1 MCNAAARD
9 EWERVQNRA
18 NGQNNPLTGKP
29 YLTLANDA
37 DQDGVKKAVNTASI
51 QIGEDLDDTNAAIGA
66 KLS

>member
-1 MCNAAARD
+1 MSLYAARD
-9 EWERVQNRA
+9 DWERRQDRA

-29 YLTLANDA
+29 YIVLANDA
-37 DQDGVKKAVNTASI
+37 DQDGVKKAANLASI